1 MASAISPPDP
11 VVHRFGGV
19 SVISDRLVPGLPQ
32 APRTPEVLR
41 LEHGPVPVAEGT
53 CVHRWPGDFG
63 LTLSRRLDG
72 WCLASAEGPAVLVD
86 REGGL
91 LLCDPSTAGQELLVR
106 QVLPRVLHLRGRF
119 VLHGSAVATPSGA
132 LAVLGP
138 SGAGKSTLAAF
149 LRHHLGWPLLADDAL
164 VLDLRPERPVL
175 HPTSTTARLWGDS
188 AGWLGEAVQSAR
200 PLPRRPDKLD
210 CSLGAAAE
218 SEGRPLH
225 RVLIL
230 DVDSGPL
237 TPAEAV
243 VKLLQ
248 HQVRFH
254 PGDPAGPARQVAMA
268 ADLVSRVS
276 VERLCLPRDLARLPD
291 VARSL
296 AA

>member
-1 MASAISPPDP
+1 MI
-11 VVHRFGGV
+11 HRFGGV
-19 SVISDRLVPGLPQ
+19 SLLSDQVVPGVPI
-32 APRTPEVLR
+32 APPSTEVLH
-41 LEHGPVPVAEGT
+41 LEHGAVPGVPDGE

-63 LTLSRRLDG
+63 LTLSRRPDG
-72 WCLASAEGPAVLVD
+72 WCFASADGPAVLVD
-86 REGGL
+86 EAGTRL
-91 LLCDPSTAGQELLVR
+91 RCDPSTAGQELLVR

-149 LRHHLGWPLLADDAL
+149 LQHHLGWPLLADDAL

-188 AGWLGEAVQSAR
+188 AGWLQEAVQASR

-210 CSLGAAAE
+210 CEFRGPAE
-218 SEGRPLH
+218 FEGHPLH
-225 RVLIL
+225 RVLVL
-230 DVDSGPL
+230 ELASGPL
-237 TPAEAV
+237 PPAEAV

-254 PGDPAGPARQVAMA
+254 PGDPAGPPRQVAMA
-268 ADLVSRVS
+268 ASLVSRVP
-276 VERLCLPRDLARLPD
+276 VERLCLPRDLARLPE